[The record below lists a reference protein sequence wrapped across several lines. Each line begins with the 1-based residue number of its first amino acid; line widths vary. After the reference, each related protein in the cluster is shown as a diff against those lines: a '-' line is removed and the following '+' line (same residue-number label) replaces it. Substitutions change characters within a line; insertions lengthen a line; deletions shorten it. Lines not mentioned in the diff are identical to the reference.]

1 MQEEIQ
7 WVNKAREGDH
17 KAFRAL
23 YDRNITPLYRF
34 MRQFSPDVH
43 EVEEWVQRAFI
54 KAFQHIHSFDGKARF
69 STWLFRIALN
79 EMRTDRRRASII
91 PFTHPDDD
99 GISSVPSDGNESDI
113 WEWNETMRTWMQE
126 LDETKRTVFLLY
138 EVEGYSHAEIA
149 SMLEVSEST
158 SRTILSRTKRYLKT
172 RWQQEM
178 TQ

>member
-1 MQEEIQ
+1 MQEETQ
-7 WVNKAREGDH
+7 WVNKARQGDH
-17 KAFRAL
+17 KAFKIL
-23 YDRNITPLYRF
+23 YDIHIASLYRF
-34 MRQFSPDVH
+34 MRQFSPDTH

-54 KAFQHIHSFDGKARF
+54 KAFNHLGSFDGKARF
-69 STWLFRIALN
+69 SSWLFRIAMN
-79 EMRTDRRRASII
+79 EMRMDRRRAAII
-91 PFTHPDDD
+91 PFTHPEDDE
-99 GISSVPSDGNESDI
+99 ISSSPSNEKESDA

-126 LDETKRTVFLLY
+126 LDETKRMVFLLY

-149 SMLEVSEST
+149 SMLGISEST